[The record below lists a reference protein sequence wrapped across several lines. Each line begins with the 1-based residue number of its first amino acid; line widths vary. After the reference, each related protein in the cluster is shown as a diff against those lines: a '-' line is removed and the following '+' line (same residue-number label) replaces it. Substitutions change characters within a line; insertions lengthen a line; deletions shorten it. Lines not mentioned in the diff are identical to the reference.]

1 MDEQTKQFVI
11 KILVAGA
18 IVFGLYFAIS
28 PYQNCVRTEVADQQF
43 GRTNAPLTG
52 ANLEA
57 ATIRAKVR
65 CRQQTTW

>member
-18 IVFGLYFAIS
+18 IVLGLYFIIS
-28 PYQNCVRTEVADQQF
+28 PYQNCARTELAFQTT
-43 GRTNAPLTG
+43 GLTLTE
-52 ANLEA
+52 ARLEA